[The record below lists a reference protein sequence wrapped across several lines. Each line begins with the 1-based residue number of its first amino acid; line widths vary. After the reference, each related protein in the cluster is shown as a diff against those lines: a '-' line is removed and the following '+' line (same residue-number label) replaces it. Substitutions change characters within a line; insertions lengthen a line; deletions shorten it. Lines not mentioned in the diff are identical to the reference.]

1 MTDIISELQV
11 MIFVLASLILLKRD
25 AICIYFSPYI
35 RQKDQLF
42 FKYKWQHCIRWK
54 RVVLVYD
61 PGQEEKKKEKSVEEK
76 FVVAEDVETNK
87 QDDNA
92 NVSIAVNEHNAQDLL
107 NRTGLESNS
116 QDLGKVCH
124 EHLIFSFPT

>member
-1 MTDIISELQV
+1 MV
-11 MIFVLASLILLKRD
+11 MIFFVSYQKEMF
-25 AICIYFSPYI
+25 YFPPYTL
-35 RQKDQLF
+35 QKDHFF

-76 FVVAEDVETNK
+76 FVVAEEVETCK

-92 NVSIAVNEHNAQDLL
+92 NVSIAVNEHTAQDLL

-116 QDLGKVCH
+116 QDLGMVCH